1 MVSLST
7 EIGHVKSYVE
17 IEAARFQG
25 KLKVIYDIDEASRC
39 MVPPLILQP
48 LVENAIKH
56 GILPKGEGGTVTIA
70 SVAADGITY
79 VTVADDGAGM
89 DRETAARALEHDPD
103 RKRIGLYNVNSR
115 LKNIYGNDSGLI
127 IESAPGAGT
136 RVTMPIGAPRKGAE
150 EAGYDKSAG
159 G

>member
-1 MVSLST
+1 
-7 EIGHVKSYVE
+7 
-17 IEAARFQG
+17 
-25 KLKVIYDIDEASRC
+25 

-70 SVAADGITY
+70 STSADGVTY
-79 VTVADDGAGM
+79 VTVADAGVGM
-89 DRETAARALEHDPD
+89 ARETAVRALEHDPD

-115 LKNIYGNDSGLI
+115 LKNIYGNDNGLI

-136 RVTMPIGAPRKGAE
+136 KVTLLIGARVRGGGG
-150 EAGYDKSAG
+150 GYDKSAG